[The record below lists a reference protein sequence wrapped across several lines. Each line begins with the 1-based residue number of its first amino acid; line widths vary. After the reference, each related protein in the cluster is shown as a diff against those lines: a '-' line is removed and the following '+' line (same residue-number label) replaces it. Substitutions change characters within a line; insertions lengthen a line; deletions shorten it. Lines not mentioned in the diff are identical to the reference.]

1 MAKAKRNTFIDMDL
15 KWLEQKAKELKT
27 YCDSPPISQL
37 TDRVVGGKC
46 MATIEEQI
54 TSRRNT
60 LKDYLQIIEA
70 IDKLKE
76 VENSKKTATRGDAE
90 LSPLEMGNL

>member
-15 KWLEQKAKELKT
+15 KWLEQKAKELKE

-37 TDRVVGGKC
+37 QDRIVSGKT
-46 MATIEEQI
+46 MATIEEQV

-60 LKDYLQIIEA
+60 LKDYLQIVEA

-76 VENSKKTATRGDAE
+76 IENSKKVATRGDAE
-90 LSPLEMGNL
+90 LSPLEMGTL

>member
-15 KWLEQKAKELKT
+15 KWLEQKAKELKD

-46 MATIEEQI
+46 MATIEEQV

-60 LKDYLQIIEA
+60 LKDYLQILEA

-76 VENSKKTATRGDAE
+76 IESSKKVATRGDAE
-90 LSPLEMGNL
+90 LSPLEMGTL